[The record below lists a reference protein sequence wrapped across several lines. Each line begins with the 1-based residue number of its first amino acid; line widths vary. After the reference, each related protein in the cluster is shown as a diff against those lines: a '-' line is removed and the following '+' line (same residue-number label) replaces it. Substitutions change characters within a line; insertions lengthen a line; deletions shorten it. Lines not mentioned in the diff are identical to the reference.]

1 MSKKI
6 DKKEHEQYL
15 AEARSWETDKIKELK
30 SSKKIAW
37 RIATGACVLAVL
49 SVGAVFALTPLKKSE
64 PYVVK
69 VDNST
74 GIVEV
79 VSALKD
85 TKLTYD
91 EALNKYFTQWYVRYR
106 EGYTRELAPDYY
118 VNVGYLS
125 STNEQRRYYD
135 WFTPKN
141 PLSPLKQYGDKAKVR
156 ITIKGTS
163 FIKENVAL
171 VRYMKA
177 IERGSDRSEITHWAA
192 TITFKYSGSPMD
204 EKARGINPLGFQV
217 IDYRNDPESLIN
229 DSTIKP
235 AEVVNA
241 GAAAINSAFAN
252 PNAQPVQSQQVAPVV
267 PAPTPIQQ
275 AQ

>member
-1 MSKKI
+1 MSKQV
-6 DKKEHEQYL
+6 DKKDHEQYL

-30 SSKKIAW
+30 SSKTTAW
-37 RIATGACVLAVL
+37 RIATSACFVAAL
-49 SVGAVFALTPLKKSE
+49 SVGAVFALTPLKKTE

-69 VDNST
+69 VDNTT

-141 PLSPLKQYGDKAKVR
+141 PLSPLKQFGDKAKVR

-177 IERGSDRSEITHWAA
+177 IERGSDRPEVTHWAA

-217 IDYRNDPESLIN
+217 VDYRNDPESLIN

-235 AEVVNA
+235 VDVVNA
-241 GAAAINSAFAN
+241 GTAAISSAFVN
-252 PNAQPVQSQQVAPVV
+252 PNAQAAQPQQVAPVV

>member
-1 MSKKI
+1 MSKKV

-30 SSKKIAW
+30 SSKKTAW
-37 RIATGACVLAVL
+37 RVATGACVVAVL
-49 SVGAVFALTPLKKSE
+49 SVGAVFALTPLKETE

-91 EALNKYFTQWYVRYR
+91 ESLNKYFTQWYVRYR

-235 AEVVNA
+235 ADVVNA

-252 PNAQPVQSQQVAPVV
+252 PNAQPVQTQQVAPVV